1 MTLKELIMKKLR
13 NFLPA
18 LVMVIASLAATIAIL
33 PSNASAQEAHV
44 RTERNRRVIQQAFE
58 QWSKGGHT
66 FFQVVLAPDAVWA
79 IKRTSPAAGTYR
91 NRQDSR
97 GRDEKPFA
105 DRMSTPVRPTV
116 RQVWADGDHVIV
128 HWDCVGRAAEG
139 MPNRNSYVWIF
150 RMAGERAA
158 AVTAFLDLVP

>member
-105 DRMSTPVRPTV
+105 DRMSTPVRPP
-116 RQVWADGDHVIV
+116 Q
-128 HWDCVGRAAEG
+128 GRFGPTATTSSFTGTALD
-139 MPNRNSYVWIF
+139 
-150 RMAGERAA
+150 ERLR
-158 AVTAFLDLVP
+158 VCRTATATSGSSGWPANAPPR